1 MLSRPPPGLTPPP
14 LSLAD
19 KDAGGATQTVPPPR
33 PQFSCP
39 CASLLPRLLAAHRM
53 EVRRLLRGALVSL
66 GRRVDVLERT
76 GGRNRRRLVKT
87 RRRSHRGGEKEEQ
100 GRGEEEAAAVQTCG
114 RFVGRMV
121 FCQTGGGA
129 TERSPLTLFNFDPKT
144 RQEGGGQSPKAV
156 GLVVGQNGYGSWS
169 QNTWLDFLP
178 AAGDQWRGRP
188 TPPCGQW
195 GFSDRAAAPLIS
207 PSAAAV
213 LLRLSSV
220 ALAALAEAPRGGPR
234 RPLADRTA
242 PPSLAADHCYFQV
255 AELRQRRLMR
265 RVNPVARKCLTAPP
279 LPPHP
284 ASSAPLPPGQLDGG
298 TKEKAKRVSQIR
310 IRRTSPRET
319 PLTPMGLPKVKR
331 LKKKEFSVEEIYTN
345 KNYKSPSNNRSLET
359 IFEEPQ
365 EKDGTLLLIGQQRRR
380 RLLLFPDFTQPRKR
394 KRSQGERVVL
404 CQERRAERPAGGAF
418 AGGHA
423 HQQPGPL
430 DSFTTATPRVASQ
443 VGRDVFK
450 LNRDRPSTEEAVAA
464 VGSATCGAISLFV
477 GTTREDHCEG
487 GKVVG
492 LEYEAYEAMVESELA
507 RLCRDVRS
515 RWPDVARIYVHHRLG
530 WVKVG
535 EASLVAA
542 VSSPHRH
549 DSQRALGHLV
559 DGLKAKLPVWKK
571 EVYDGREAA
580 WKENAECAWARSR
593 GNDGVPN
600 NLSLQ

>member
-1 MLSRPPPGLTPPP
+1 MLSRPPPGVTPPLPP

-19 KDAGGATQTVPPPR
+19 KDADGAAQTVPPPR

-66 GRRVDVLERT
+66 GRRVDVLERA
-76 GGRNRRRLVKT
+76 GGRNRRRVVKT
-87 RRRSHRGGEKEEQ
+87 RRRSHRGGEAEQQEQ
-100 GRGEEEAAAVQTCG
+100 GRGEGEEEVAVRTCG
-114 RFVGRMV
+114 RFIGRMV
-121 FCQTGGGA
+121 VCQTGGGA
-129 TERSPLTLFNFDPKT
+129 TERAPLTLFNFDPRT

-156 GLVVGQNGYGSWS
+156 GFVVRHNGYGSWS
-169 QNTWLDFLP
+169 QNAWLDFLR
-178 AAGDQWRGRP
+178 AVGDQWRGRP
-188 TPPCGQW
+188 SPSRGQW
-195 GFSDRAAAPLIS
+195 GFFDRAAAPLIS

-220 ALAALAEAPRGGPR
+220 ALAALAEAPGGGPR

-255 AELRQRRLMR
+255 AELRQRRLGR
-265 RVNPVARKCLTAPP
+265 RVNPVARKCLLAPP
-279 LPPHP
+279 LPPHS

-394 KRSQGERVVL
+394 KRPQGAGATAAPKKRAV
-404 CQERRAERPAGGAF
+404 RRQYR
-418 AGGHA
+418 
-423 HQQPGPL
+423 
-430 DSFTTATPRVASQ
+430 
-443 VGRDVFK
+443 
-450 LNRDRPSTEEAVAA
+450 
-464 VGSATCGAISLFV
+464 VGSDADDGSDLDVMLVERLSALENFLATQGSDA
-477 GTTREDHCEG
+477 
-487 GKVVG
+487 
-492 LEYEAYEAMVESELA
+492 
-507 RLCRDVRS
+507 
-515 RWPDVARIYVHHRLG
+515 
-530 WVKVG
+530 
-535 EASLVAA
+535 
-542 VSSPHRH
+542 
-549 DSQRALGHLV
+549 
-559 DGLKAKLPVWKK
+559 
-571 EVYDGREAA
+571 
-580 WKENAECAWARSR
+580 
-593 GNDGVPN
+593 
-600 NLSLQ
+600 